1 MYNVTTI
8 VTALLM
14 KFVFR
19 VERRQ
24 YWQLIRRARM
34 PDVCNYK
41 DIAACTCV

>member
-14 KFVFR
+14 KFVIR

-24 YWQLIRRARM
+24 YWQFIDAHM
-34 PDVCNYK
+34 PDVCV
-41 DIAACTCV
+41 CVCVRCSNVYM